1 MGALLAAPA
10 CISSLACCFGSAAC
24 SLCCAACPTTR
35 SSLTTRVMYAGML
48 LINTFVA
55 CLMLTPGIQTKLA
68 NSSWFCKGLSGIAGL
83 NCSHAVGF
91 QAVYRVCAAVVIFFF
106 TLMIL
111 MLGVRS
117 SHDTRSKIQNGF
129 WFFKYVFVIA
139 VAVGLFYVNSE
150 NISSPLMWIGLI
162 GGFIFILLQL
172 ILIVDFAHSLAEGWM
187 EKYEENE
194 SRTCY
199 CGLLTFTFLSYMLA
213 VGAAVLMYMFYTPG
227 NSCYMPKLFISFNI
241 VLCVLVSALSIL
253 PRIQERMPRSGLL
266 QSSFITLYVMYI
278 TWSALINNPD
288 KECNP
293 SLINIFT
300 NHTTPYGQDIYG
312 TPIPAESLVSLMIWF
327 ICILYASFRTSSSF
341 NKIAGGLPQREVD
354 DADNGSQQHII
365 TSNGDN
371 LETGRV
377 WDDESDAVSYSYS
390 FFHFVFALAS
400 LYVMMTLTS
409 WYKPDSDLRHLNSN
423 MAAVWVKIVSSWL
436 CLAIYAWTLAAP
448 AIFQDRDF
456 S

>member
-1 MGALLAAPA
+1 MGAFLAAPA
-10 CISSLACCFGSAAC
+10 CISSLACCCGSAAC
-24 SLCCAACPTTR
+24 SLCCAACPSTR

-48 LINTFVA
+48 LISTFMA
-55 CLMLTPGIQTKLA
+55 CLMLAPGVQAKLA
-68 NSSWFCKGLSGIAGL
+68 DSNWFCEGLSGIAGI

-91 QAVYRVCAAVVIFFF
+91 QAVYRLCGAVAIFFF

-111 MLGVRS
+111 MLGVKS
-117 SHDTRSKIQNGF
+117 SRDARSKIQNGF
-129 WFFKYVFVIA
+129 WFFKYVILIGI
-139 VAVGLFYVNSE
+139 AVGLFYVSSE
-150 NISSPLMWIGLI
+150 SISSPLMWTGLI

-199 CGLLTFTFLSYMLA
+199 CGLLVFTCLA
-213 VGAAVLMYMFYTPG
+213 YTLAIGAVVLMYIFYTSG
-227 NSCYMPKLFISFNI
+227 NSCYMPKLFISFNVI
-241 VLCVLVSALSIL
+241 LCVLVSVLSIL
-253 PRIQERMPRSGLL
+253 PRIQEQMPRSGLL
-266 QSSFITLYVMYI
+266 QSSFITLYVVYI

-293 SLINIFT
+293 SLIDIFT
-300 NHTTPYGQDIYG
+300 NHTTHYGQDIYG
-312 TPIPAESLVSLMIWF
+312 TPIPTESLVSLLIWF
-327 ICILYASFRTSSSF
+327 ICILYASFRTSSNF
-341 NKIAGGLPQREVD
+341 NKIAGGSSPLTVHN
-354 DADNGSQQHII
+354 ADNGSQQHII
-365 TSNGDN
+365 TSTEDN
-371 LETGRV
+371 LESGRV

-390 FFHFVFALAS
+390 FFHFVFGLAS
-400 LYVMMTLTS
+400 LYVMMTLTC

-448 AIFQDRDF
+448 AIFPDRDF

>member
-278 TWSALINNPD
+278 TWSALINNP
-288 KECNP
+288 
-293 SLINIFT
+293 
-300 NHTTPYGQDIYG
+300 
-312 TPIPAESLVSLMIWF
+312 
-327 ICILYASFRTSSSF
+327 
-341 NKIAGGLPQREVD
+341 GGLPQREVD

-448 AIFQDRDF
+448 AIFQNRDF

>member
-1 MGALLAAPA
+1 M
-10 CISSLACCFGSAAC
+10 
-24 SLCCAACPTTR
+24 CCAACPSTR

-48 LINTFVA
+48 LISTFMA
-55 CLMLTPGIQTKLA
+55 CLMLAPGIQAKLA
-68 NSSWFCKGLSGIAGL
+68 DSNWFCEGLSGIAGI

-91 QAVYRVCAAVVIFFF
+91 QAVYRLCGAVVIFFF
-106 TLMIL
+106 ALMIL
-111 MLGVRS
+111 MLGVKS
-117 SHDTRSKIQNGF
+117 SRDTRSKIQNGF
-129 WFFKYVFVIA
+129 WFFKYVIVIGIT
-139 VAVGLFYVNSE
+139 VGLFYISSE
-150 NISSPLMWIGLI
+150 KISSPLMWTGLI

-199 CGLLTFTFLSYMLA
+199 CGRLLMFTFVSYLLA
-213 VGAAVLMYMFYTPG
+213 VGAVVLMYMFYTTVSFGLG
-227 NSCYMPKLFISFNI
+227 NLCHMPKLFISLNVI
-241 VLCVLVSALSIL
+241 LCVLVSVLSVL

-293 SLINIFT
+293 SLINIFS
-300 NHTTPYGQDIYG
+300 NHTTRYGQDVYG
-312 TPIPAESLVSLMIWF
+312 TPIPAESLVSLLIWF

-341 NKIAGGLPQREVD
+341 NKIAGGSSQGTVD
-354 DADNGSQQHII
+354 DADNGSQQYII
-365 TSNGDN
+365 TSEDN
-371 LETGRV
+371 LENGRV

-390 FFHFVFALAS
+390 FFHFVFGLAS
-400 LYVMMTLTS
+400 LYVMMTLTC

-448 AIFQDRDF
+448 ALFPDRDF